1 MSNESTQNTNNQTTP
16 TPSPASPTP
25 ASPTPASPSTDNQ
38 TTPASPTPA
47 SPTPASPTPAS
58 PTPASPSTDNQTTPA
73 SPTPASP
80 TPASPTPASPST
92 DNQTTGYSPTP
103 ASPSTDNQTTGYSP
117 SEHPSPLFAPSPSVS
132 VKTSPLSPSPQ
143 LLDDVSVVPMV
154 ALLIFA
160 LAMGVVFTFRK
171 HIRKI
176 TFQQN
181 AYHTIDEGA
190 PEQELT
196 MIGPYSKDIDVIDDG
211 KITEED
217 INNMI

>member
-16 TPSPASPTP
+16 TPSPASQTP
-25 ASPTPASPSTDNQ
+25 ASPTPASP
-38 TTPASPTPA
+38 
-47 SPTPASPTPAS
+47 
-58 PTPASPSTDNQTTPA
+58 TPA

-103 ASPSTDNQTTGYSP
+103 A
-117 SEHPSPLFAPSPSVS
+117 SPLFAPSPSVS